1 MGDHQARKSARS
13 VKSTRSLRRTFCYMG
28 ASMTVR
34 SISDSGPLA
43 ARVREL
49 LEGAPVDPAL
59 VVPPTRYLPQLLDL
73 AGSVS
78 LAEALADEERGRWNP
93 VPSDDLV
100 LSVDASLAEIERR
113 FADVMAGRVRVSSPT
128 RMRRELRGIAPNSP
142 SAVRVIR
149 PAFSQHL
156 QLHFVN
162 LRAALATLRL
172 DVAPRVAALGTRAA
186 RLEALDAALADAVAP
201 KVEVLMSRL
210 VAAVDARF
218 RQQASAALAALPD
231 PFRVTDLDPWFD
243 STGWVLAHLRFVGDT
258 LAAVYAHE
266 AGRIRALARAA
277 SEQRRSS

>member
-1 MGDHQARKSARS
+1 MS
-13 VKSTRSLRRTFCYMG
+13 
-28 ASMTVR
+28 VR

-43 ARVREL
+43 AQVREL
-49 LEGAPVDPAL
+49 LAGAPADPAL

-73 AGSVS
+73 AGSVT
-78 LAEALADEERGRWNP
+78 LAEALADEERSRWLP
-93 VPSDDLV
+93 VPSSDLV
-100 LSVDASLAEIERR
+100 VAVDASLAEVERR

-128 RMRRELRGIAPNSP
+128 RMRRELRGIPTNSP

-149 PAFSQHL
+149 PAFSQHF

-162 LRAALATLRL
+162 LRAALASLR
-172 DVAPRVAALGTRAA
+172 VEIAPRIASLGARAA
-186 RLEALDAALADAVAP
+186 RLEALDGALHDAVAP
-201 KVEVLMSRL
+201 KVEVLVARL

-218 RQQASAALAALPD
+218 RDAASAALASLPD
-231 PFRVTDLDPWFD
+231 PFRVVDLDPWFEP
-243 STGWVLAHLRFVGDT
+243 SGWVGGHLRFVGDT